1 MQRRNLWSK
10 ERPCSGIARTG
21 QKKKKKKK
29 STFKYIYIVMKCLS
43 YECML
48 LLFPT
53 SQVALVVKNPTASA
67 GDTGDVGLILGS
79 GRLPGEGNGYPLQ
92 YPCLENSM
100 DRGAWRARV
109 HGVANRHNW
118 ASFKYLIPW
127 LLSDLRDFSSLL
139 LGLPCRPFIP
149 CPYVQFLHWY
159 CVPDLSPPLLIS
171 SVTLN

>member
-79 GRLPGEGNGYPLQ
+79 GRSPGGGHDNPPQ
-92 YPCLENSM
+92 CSCLENPM
-100 DRGAWRARV
+100 DRGAWWATV
-109 HGVANRHNW
+109 DGVAENWTRLKPLSMHLEIIFHKPTASLARLLQSMSINSVKGKIDIFGIVGSSCCHNNS
-118 ASFKYLIPW
+118 A
-127 LLSDLRDFSSLL
+127 
-139 LGLPCRPFIP
+139 LP
-149 CPYVQFLHWY
+149 L
-159 CVPDLSPPLLIS
+159 
-171 SVTLN
+171 